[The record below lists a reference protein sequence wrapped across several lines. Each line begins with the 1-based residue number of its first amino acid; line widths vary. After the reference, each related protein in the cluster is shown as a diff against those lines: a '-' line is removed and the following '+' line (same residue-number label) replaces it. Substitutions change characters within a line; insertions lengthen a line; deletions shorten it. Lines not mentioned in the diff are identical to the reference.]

1 MNNTA
6 SQSKE
11 CSFDERLETRKF
23 MRDEVFMLTLMA
35 VVSRGHVY
43 KAKPTEREAK
53 KFQSCLWEQLKGME
67 EKYVQRV
74 DDEAHVGNIESLAN
88 EVSASCGEILS
99 KSRFRIG
106 SAQKAL
112 NLFLKY
118 LWCLGEIPQP
128 PPHCPFDRR
137 IIECLPEGAQCN
149 WTECDDIEHYK
160 RWVAEARKIAETQ
173 SLSLAGWELL
183 TYNEGTA

>member
-1 MNNTA
+1 MNNT
-6 SQSKE
+6 SNQSRKPPLNGTTEAGKKE
-11 CSFDERLETRKF
+11 FL
-23 MRDEVFMLTLMA
+23 RDELFYLTLTA
-35 VVSRGHVY
+35 VVQRGHVY
-43 KAKPTEREAK
+43 KPGCTEKDAFPR
-53 KFQSCLWEQLKGME
+53 CLRKHLEVIAEDYQVPVVE
-67 EKYVQRV
+67 
-74 DDEAHVGNIESLAN
+74 EAHLRNIELLADQ
-88 EVSASCGEILS
+88 VSSSCSELLCGG
-99 KSRFRIG
+99 RFRIG